1 MVQLIAE
8 HQGGDNRR
16 WEVCL
21 DDDARVEAVLYRGDS
36 LCVSSQVGCAVGCP
50 FCASGA
56 NGFGRNLEL
65 EELVGQVKAVEAT
78 GARVSRVTVSGV
90 GEPLHNHHNVASFAR
105 WCADH
110 DLGLTLTTS
119 GGPLRRLRAWMELPH
134 RGLTLSVHSGT
145 EATRAKMVPK
155 GPPLAQLF
163 DTVRDELGRIS
174 NMRRKRLA
182 LAYLLIKDR
191 NDSDAEF
198 DAFLD
203 RVDGL
208 GIKIHLYAYNPVPTN
223 DLEGITEERYTEL
236 YERVRARG
244 LDVRKSSQ
252 ARVQENGGCGTLV
265 AVRKDRRVSGT

>member
-16 WEVCL
+16 WEVRL

-36 LCVSSQVGCAVGCP
+36 LCVSSQVGCAVSCP

-56 NGFGRNLEL
+56 HGFGRNLEL
-65 EELVGQVKAVEAT
+65 EELVGQVMAVKDT
-78 GARVSRVTVSGV
+78 GAQVSRVTVSGV

-105 WCADH
+105 WCADR

-119 GGPLRRLRAWMELPH
+119 GGPLRRLREWMELPH
-134 RGLTLSVHSGT
+134 RGLTLSIHAGT
-145 EATRAKMVPK
+145 EETRAKMVPK

-191 NDSDAEF
+191 NDSDEEF

-223 DLEGITEERYTEL
+223 DLQGITESRYTEL
-236 YERVRARG
+236 YQRVRDRG

-265 AVRKDRRVSGT
+265 AVRRDARAAKA